1 MSPLSAPVLAGS
13 TAALCFCSILL
24 MPCALGGLGL
34 INAGLGRSRN
44 VAHSLLSTI
53 CITASA
59 ALTYFAVGFAW
70 QGYLGRQSHI
80 WVVHGKP
87 WSWIGS
93 ERFLLRGLDFDS
105 SSYSLAVMFGM
116 FAVGLAAV
124 IPLGAAAERWR
135 LSASCVSTALFAGVT
150 YPLFAHWVWGG
161 GWLAQV
167 GTNYRLGR
175 GFVDSGGAGSI
186 HSVGGLTALGIAWI
200 LGARHGKY
208 QSNGMPV
215 AMPAH
220 NAPFVLLGCILAWVG
235 FLGLDCAGSVLF
247 LGTEASRGT
256 LVVINVTLAAASAVL
271 SGVCITRLRFGKAD
285 ASLCANAW
293 VAGLAASAGGC
304 AVIRPAGA
312 VVIGVVAGLLVMFS
326 VEWLE
331 LRFKL
336 DDPGGA
342 ISVHGLG
349 GLWGVLAAGLFAQS
363 SPMANGQDQWLAQVV
378 GIAALLGFVLPAAYG
393 LNWLLNKVIPQR
405 VGLQAERQ
413 GLDLD
418 ELGTGAYPEFMIHNE
433 EY

>member
-1 MSPLSAPVLAGS
+1 M
-13 TAALCFCSILL
+13 LL
-24 MPCALGGLGL
+24 MPCAIAGLGL

-59 ALTYFAVGFAW
+59 ALSYFAVGFAW

-80 WVVHGKP
+80 WMIYGKP

-93 ERFLLRGLDFDS
+93 EKFLLRGIDFDN

-116 FAVGLAAV
+116 LAVSVAAV
-124 IPLGAAAERWR
+124 IPLGACAERWR
-135 LSASCVSTALFAGVT
+135 LPASCASTALLAGLT
-150 YPLFAHWVWGG
+150 YPLFAHWIWGG
-161 GWLAQV
+161 GWLAQL
-167 GTNYRLGR
+167 GINYQLGR
-175 GFVDSGGAGSI
+175 GFIDSGGASSI
-186 HSVGGLTALGIAWI
+186 HCVGGLTALSIAWI
-200 LGARHGKY
+200 LGPRHGKY

-220 NAPFVLLGCILAWVG
+220 NASFVLFGCLLAWVG

-247 LGTEASRGT
+247 LGTEASRGI
-256 LVVINVTLAAASAVL
+256 LVVVNATLAAASAVL
-271 SGVCITRLRFGKAD
+271 SGAYVTRLRFGKAD

-293 VAGLAASAGGC
+293 IAGLAASAGGC
-304 AVIRPAGA
+304 AVVRPAGA
-312 VVIGVVAGLLVMFS
+312 VVIGAIAGILVVFT
-326 VEWLE
+326 VELLE
-331 LRFKL
+331 LHLKV

-349 GLWGVLAAGLFAQS
+349 GLWGVLAAGLFGQVS
-363 SPMANGQDQWLAQVV
+363 GGVNDQDQWLAQVV
-378 GIAALLGFVLPAAYG
+378 GIATLLGFVLPAAYG
-393 LNWLLNKVIPQR
+393 LNWLLNKLFSQR
-405 VGLQAERQ
+405 ASPQAERQ

-418 ELGTGAYPEFMIHNE
+418 ELGTGAYPEFMVHNE